1 MAAPS
6 ATLTAQAQIQI
17 DQRGR
22 SELAF
27 LRQMRGALLPLRR
40 DVRAALEAA
49 GILAGESGADI
60 SALRN
65 AAAPVLAG
73 LPEQRVVG
81 SVLRWCRDQ
90 TTPRA
95 VAAFER
101 SRTELEPLASVPEG
115 LVEDLLG
122 DQVPRYWDYEFHG
135 TAGGW
140 DGHEHMGFIHF
151 ELVYKYLLMAAYGNN
166 IFALRKQVAEA
177 APRSGYRRILDLGAG
192 TGQYTMML
200 AEAYP
205 EAEITAL
212 DPSRTSLNYAKRRSL
227 DAGLNWR
234 CVRSLAE
241 KTGLPDASFDLVTSF
256 ILLHEVP
263 PHITRAILAESFRL
277 LEPGGEI
284 HFSDVTPYRACDP
297 YKAWNDDWDAEHGN
311 EPWWRT
317 AATAQLGEWAEA
329 AGFVDVTEGAL
340 TPDGVY
346 PWILTARKP
355 LESA

>member
-1 MAAPS
+1 MA
-6 ATLTAQAQIQI
+6 LTKSTQTADSQIQI

-27 LRQMRGALLPLRR
+27 LRQMRSGLLPLRAA
-40 DVRAALEAA
+40 VRGALEEGGVLEGRTA
-49 GILAGESGADI
+49 SDI
-60 SALRN
+60 VALRKD
-65 AAAPVLAG
+65 AEAVLDG
-73 LPEQRVVG
+73 LRDQRVVG
-81 SVLRWCRDQ
+81 AVLRWCRDQ

-101 SRTELEPLASVPEG
+101 SRPELEPLATVPAG

-122 DQVPRYWDYEFHG
+122 PNVPHYWDYQFHG
-135 TAGGW
+135 TTGGW

-151 ELVYKYLLMAAYGNN
+151 ELVYKYLIMAAYGNN
-166 IFALRKQVAEA
+166 IFALRKLVAEA
-177 APRSGYRRILDLGAG
+177 APRSDYQRILDLGAG

-200 AEAYP
+200 SEVYP
-205 EAEITAL
+205 DAQVTAL

-227 DAGLNWR
+227 DAGRTWR

-241 KTGLPDASFDLVTSF
+241 ETGLPDGSFDLITSF

-263 PHITRAILAESFRL
+263 PHITRRILAEAFRL
-277 LEPGGEI
+277 LEPGGHI

-317 AATAQLGEWAEA
+317 AATANLTGWARD
-329 AGFVDVTEGAL
+329 AGFVDVTEGGL
-340 TPDGVY
+340 DGAVY

-355 LESA
+355 AETA

>member
-1 MAAPS
+1 MAAAP
-6 ATLTAQAQIQI
+6 ATAEAQIHI

-27 LRQMRGALLPLRR
+27 LRQMRGGLTPLRQ
-40 DVRAALEAA
+40 DIRAALESA
-49 GILAGESGADI
+49 GVLAGDTVQDI
-60 SALRN
+60 SALRREAEPIVAN
-65 AAAPVLAG
+65 
-73 LPEQRVVG
+73 LPEHRVVG

-101 SRTELEPLASVPEG
+101 CRDELEPLASVPDHM
-115 LVEDLLG
+115 VEDLLG
-122 DQVPRYWDYEFHG
+122 PEVPRYWDYEFHG

-140 DGHEHMGFIHF
+140 DGHGHMGFIHF
-151 ELVYKYLLMAAYGNN
+151 ELVYKYLLMAAYGNG
-166 IFALRKQVAEA
+166 IFALRKQVAAA
-177 APRSGYRRILDLGAG
+177 APRGDYQRILDLGAG

-200 AEAYP
+200 AEVYP
-205 EAEITAL
+205 EAQITAL

-227 DAGLNWR
+227 DAGLDWR

-241 KTGLPDASFDLVTSF
+241 RTGLPDASFDLVTSF

-317 AATAQLGEWAEA
+317 AATAELTALAEA
-329 AGFVDVTEGAL
+329 AGFTEVREGGL
-340 TPDGVY
+340 PGGGVY

-355 LESA
+355 LETA